1 MRPTNGKNAQG
12 GFSLI
17 ELLIVVAIIGIIVA
31 IAAPNYQ
38 ASKRASN
45 EAAAISAL
53 RTVGSAQLIYRQV
66 NGGGVNFA
74 GSLVDLGPSG
84 ANLLDNVMGSA
95 AVVTKSGYEFTIIGG
110 GVTFEATA
118 DPVTPGSTGKRYFFM
133 NVPGVIRF
141 DTAGPADAND
151 PPV

>member
-1 MRPTNGKNAQG
+1 MRARNGQA

-31 IAAPNYQ
+31 IAAPNYR
-38 ASKRASN
+38 ASKRAAN
-45 EAAAISAL
+45 EASAISSL
-53 RTVGSAQLIYRQV
+53 RSIGSAQLTYQQV
-66 NGGGVNFA
+66 NGNGVNFA
-74 GSLVDLGPSG
+74 SSLVELGPGG

-95 AVVTKSGYEFTIIGG
+95 AVVTKSGYQYSMTGG
-110 GVTFEATA
+110 GATFEANA
-118 DPVTPGSTGKRYFFM
+118 DPVTPGTTGVRHFFM

-141 DTAGPADAND
+141 DAAAPADEND

>member
-1 MRPTNGKNAQG
+1 MRPTNGQDRQG

-31 IAAPNYQ
+31 IAAPNYS

-45 EAAAISAL
+45 EAAAISSL
-53 RTVGSAQLIYRQV
+53 RSIGSAQLIYRQV

-74 GSLVDLGPSG
+74 ASLTDLGPGG
-84 ANLLDNVMGSA
+84 AGLLDNLMGGA
-95 AVVTKSGYEFTIIGG
+95 ATVTKSGYQFTMSGG
-110 GVTFEATA
+110 GATFEATA
-118 DPVTPGSTGKRYFFM
+118 DPVTPGSTGVRHFYM

-141 DTAGPADAND
+141 DSTGPADETD